1 MDSSN
6 IEAGTG
12 LVIMLTGIVG
22 TVGAVFRNIRKNQE
36 KVASDLD
43 KKFEDGIAE
52 GLRRAEPQLS
62 ELRSELRLMTSERD
76 QARADLGEWRND
88 NRPRG
93 GRA

>member
-12 LVIMLTGIVG
+12 LVIMLMAVIG
-22 TVGAVFRNIRKNQE
+22 TIGGVLRNTRKNQE
-36 KVASDLD
+36 KVASDL
-43 KKFEDGIAE
+43 KQSFQDGIAE
-52 GLRRAEPQLS
+52 GLRRAEPALS

-76 QARADLGEWRND
+76 QARSDLGESRND

>member
-12 LVIMLTGIVG
+12 LVIMLMAVFG
-22 TVGAVFRNIRKNQE
+22 TVGGVLRNIRKNQE
-36 KVASDLD
+36 KVADDLT
-43 KKFEDGIAE
+43 KKYAEGIAE
-52 GLRRAEPQLS
+52 GLRRAEPALS

-76 QARADLGEWRND
+76 QARSELGESRNTH
-88 NRPRG
+88 RERG